1 MISVDTAKEYLRIDS
16 DDEDKL
22 IASLIIS
29 STEFV
34 QSIMRKNLDEF
45 DKIPETVNQAILLCV
60 ATFYENRQGGKDGL
74 NTAELIDLIKRM
86 TFAYRREDF

>member
-1 MISVDTAKEYLRIDS
+1 LISVDTAKEYLRIDS

>member
-1 MISVDTAKEYLRIDS
+1 LISVDTAKEYLRIDS

-29 STEFV
+29 STGFV

-86 TFAYRREDF
+86 TFAYRQEDF